1 MLETKKQA
9 ELVEV
14 YEHIIAGGGEAIPVV
29 DETGK
34 ITGYV
39 DGSKK
44 TISNEMNFN
53 LTSIDKTPVKLS
65 TNQDNNF
72 IKPSTSVLPQAGEEL
87 SILTALG
94 ASIVSIFALGI
105 LKRKRN

>member
-1 MLETKKQA
+1 M
-9 ELVEV
+9 
-14 YEHIIAGGGEAIPVV
+14 
-29 DETGK
+29 
-34 ITGYV
+34 

-65 TNQDNNF
+65 ANQENNF

-87 SILTALG
+87 SILTVLG
-94 ASIVSIFALGI
+94 ASIVSIFALAI